1 MLILLGIAVSA
12 FLVGLSGAL
21 APGPVLVVAINHS
34 IQQGFKAGPLIVVGH
49 GILEVNIVALIALGF
64 DRYVKDPTVV
74 AMVGIIGGLVLL
86 WMGTG
91 MLRNVRKLSM
101 SFMGNGK
108 TGVGPV
114 ASGFL
119 SSASNPYFIIWWAT
133 IGITFITRALQY
145 GLLGLLVFYVGH
157 ILSDF
162 VWYSFVSGAIS
173 KGKERISDRIY
184 RGLVLVCGIFL
195 VGFGLYFG
203 TSGVRFLL

>member
-1 MLILLGIAVSA
+1 MLILLGLAVSA

-34 IQQGFKAGPLIVVGH
+34 IRQGFRAGPLIVLGH
-49 GILEVNIVALIALGF
+49 GILEVSIVALVALGF
-64 DRYVKDPTVV
+64 DRYVKD
-74 AMVGIIGGLVLL
+74 AMVIGIVGLIGGLVLL

-91 MLRNVRKLSM
+91 MLRNVRTLSM
-101 SFMGNGK
+101 SFRGNGE

-119 SSASNPYFIIWWAT
+119 SSASNPYFIVWWAT
-133 IGITFITRALQY
+133 IGVTFITQALQY
-145 GLLGLLVFYVGH
+145 GLLGLLVFYIGH
-157 ILSDF
+157 ILSDL

-184 RGLVLVCGIFL
+184 RGLVLVCGVFL

-203 TSGVRFLL
+203 ISGVRFL